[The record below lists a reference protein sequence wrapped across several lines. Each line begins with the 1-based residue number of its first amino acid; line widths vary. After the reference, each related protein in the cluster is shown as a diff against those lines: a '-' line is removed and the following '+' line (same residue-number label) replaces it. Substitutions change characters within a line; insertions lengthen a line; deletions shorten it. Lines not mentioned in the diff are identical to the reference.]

1 MGMDNNMIRK
11 NCIHY
16 RYFGDYS
23 LDQCFKD
30 AGLPN
35 FKVETE
41 FDCRNCK
48 DFRTKSGGLEKCPFC
63 HGKPIISKEHDIGN
77 EWRILCRR
85 CRLEMRGED
94 VNTLV
99 EKWNNRKDKCSS
111 SS

>member
-1 MGMDNNMIRK
+1 MIRR

-30 AGLPN
+30 AGLSN

-41 FDCRNCK
+41 FDCRKCP
-48 DFRTKSGGLEKCPFC
+48 DYRTKSGGLKKCPFC
-63 HGKPIISKEHDIGN
+63 GVAPIISKEHDIGN
-77 EWRILCRR
+77 EWRILCRK
-85 CRLEMRGED
+85 CKLEMRGND
-94 VNTLV
+94 VNTIV

>member
-1 MGMDNNMIRK
+1 MIRK

-30 AGLPN
+30 AVLPN
-35 FKVETE
+35 FRVETE

-63 HGKPIISKEHDIGN
+63 GSKPIIYKEHDIGN
-77 EWRILCRR
+77 DWKIMCRK
-85 CRLEMRGED
+85 CRLEMRDEN
-94 VNTLV
+94 VNSLV
-99 EKWNNRKDKCSS
+99 RKWNKCK
-111 SS
+111 